1 MRNTIL
7 SFFYTGFV
15 LLLFSCQSAQEN
27 HQERGKEIT
36 LQYAN
41 GFRIE
46 EYEGYKK
53 VEVLSPFQGA
63 NSGFTYYLV
72 PRNTAKPNNLRG
84 KNVIKVPVESIVC
97 TSTTHI
103 PLLEY
108 LGVIET
114 LKGFPNTDYISSK
127 QVRQMVDNKQ
137 VADLGR
143 EQGINIELLLA
154 EEPEMV
160 MGYLM
165 TGDMGQLGKIEQMGI
180 PIVINAEYREE
191 HPLGRAE
198 WIKFVAAF
206 YDKTS
211 IADSI
216 FSGIVSEYKKAN
228 EMGIKASTHPTV
240 FSGVVYGDTWFLPGG
255 KNYAAKI
262 ILDAGGQY
270 LWKSDSTP
278 GFLELGFESVYE
290 KASGADYWIGTASY
304 NSLQSLREGDVRY
317 GMFEAFKT
325 GNVFS
330 YNKRIGDKG
339 GNEYLELG
347 YLRPDLILND
357 LVMIL
362 HPEYYKEDK
371 LFFFMPLSGE

>member
-1 MRNTIL
+1 MRNAIIL
-7 SFFYTGFV
+7 YFFTGFM
-15 LLLFSCQSAQEN
+15 LLIFSCQAIEENYQE
-27 HQERGKEIT
+27 QGREVSLE
-36 LQYAN
+36 YAS

-63 NSGFTYYLV
+63 NSGFAYYLV
-72 PRNTAKPNNLRG
+72 PRNGTKPENLEG
-84 KNVIKVPVESIVC
+84 KIIIQVPVESIVC

-108 LGVIET
+108 LGVIES

-127 QVRQMVDNKQ
+127 KVRQMVDEGKIT
-137 VADLGR
+137 DLGR
-143 EQGINIELLLA
+143 EQGINLELLIA
-154 EEPEMV
+154 EAPEMV

-180 PIVINAEYREE
+180 PVVINAEYLEP

-198 WIKFVAAF
+198 WIKFAAAF
-206 YDKTS
+206 YDKAAV
-211 IADSI
+211 ADSI
-216 FSGIVSEYKKAN
+216 FAGIVKGYERAV
-228 EMGIKASTHPTV
+228 EMAKVASARPSV

-255 KNYAAKI
+255 KNYASQI
-262 ILDAGGQY
+262 IFDAGGKY
-270 LWKSDSTP
+270 LWASDSSS

-290 KASGADYWIGTASY
+290 KASNAEYWIGTASY
-304 NSLQSLREGDVRY
+304 NSLQALREGDVRY
-317 GMFEAFKT
+317 EMFDAFKS

-362 HPEYYKEDK
+362 HPEYYQKDK
-371 LFFFMPLSGE
+371 LFFFMPLLRD